1 MSEKLGNEQNYS
13 FKNLL
18 EKLQEESWQLE
29 LLVSGFAIVLVAS
42 AYEPL
47 QKMNLRAEY
56 LSTSIEPNFYFQ
68 LPATILLIGWFFL
81 LVNLIAHVLFRGL
94 WISTIGLRYVSGEVD
109 YDVLK
114 LSDRFKQLLKRRI
127 GSFDSYIER
136 LEKFC
141 SIIFAFT
148 FLIIFSFISFG
159 LYVLVVGGISNFI
172 RHFGEGLIGEQV
184 TGIIHII
191 AVVVFLLFGLLYF
204 IDFITLGFFKRKKWM
219 TRWYMPIYRLMSLI
233 TLSFIYRPIYYNFID
248 NKFGRRIGFLLVPY
262 IALMGFLGSMYFQTH
277 PYYPQE
283 QAGHLQFRPQ
293 YYDNLRPERT
303 IVDKPSLPA
312 PYVSNGFL
320 EVFIPYLPVS
330 DDERIK
336 SICEDFEP
344 LKKTRLKSDIIIINV
359 NNGEDLKAAADS
371 SFICLSSIYRIRVN
385 DSLFTEV
392 DYQLYQ
398 HPNQQERGLRTTLDV
413 DYLQRGRHDL
423 IVEKVKTKKKDSLSW
438 RTFSSIPF
446 WVE

>member
-1 MSEKLGNEQNYS
+1 MSEKPGNEQSYS

-47 QKMNLRAEY
+47 QKMNLQANY
-56 LSTSIEPNFYFQ
+56 LATSIEPNFYFK
-68 LPATILLIGWFFL
+68 LPVTILLIGWFFL

-114 LSDRFKQLLKRRI
+114 LSDRFKQFLKRRI

-159 LYVLVVGGISNFI
+159 LFVLTVGGISNFI
-172 RHFGEGLIGEQV
+172 RHFGEGLLGERL

-191 AVVVFLLFGLLYF
+191 ILFVFLLSGLIYF
-204 IDFITLGFFKRKKWM
+204 IDFITLGFFKRKKW
-219 TRWYMPIYRLMSLI
+219 TARWYMPIYQLMSLI

-277 PYYPQE
+277 AYYPQV
-283 QAGHLQFRPQ
+283 QASHLKFKPQ
-293 YYDNLRPERT
+293 HYDNLRRERT
-303 IVDKPSLPA
+303 IVDAPSLPA

-320 EVFIPYLPVS
+320 EIFIPYLPVD

-344 LKKTRLKSDIIIINV
+344 LKKTRLKTDIVIINF
-359 NNGEDLKAAADS
+359 NNGEDLKSAADS
-371 SFICLSSIYRIRVN
+371 SFICLSGIYRLQVN

-398 HPNQQERGLRTTLDV
+398 HPNHYERGLRTTLDI
-413 DYLQRGRHDL
+413 DYLARGRHEL
-423 IVEKVKTKKKDSLSW
+423 IVQKTKAEKKDSPSW
-438 RTFSSIPF
+438 ETFSSIPF